1 MKKAERHYEEW
12 PIEESLQFID
22 MYLDGVKTTD
32 YNKLCGNIAAELGR
46 TTNAIKLRVKEV
58 HRILTGEYEWPGI
71 TPNMEAAVAK
81 TLEDRQMSKTRMG
94 LLF

>member
-1 MKKAERHYEEW
+1 MSTATRHNEEW
-12 PIEESLQFID
+12 PIEESIQFLN

-32 YNKLCGNIAAELGR
+32 QTKLCSTIATELGR

-58 HRILTGEYEWPGI
+58 NRILTGEYDFPEI
-71 TPNMEAAVAK
+71 TPNMASAVDQIMA
-81 TLEDRQMSKTRMG
+81 ERNMSATRMG